1 MSRTEQSL
9 LFAFLILSVLGMA
22 TAYLLL
28 DGAEYQR
35 VSEGPVFRLSVS
47 RTVDLERKQALERMD
62 VGTFELT
69 AADAELLQALSELYE
84 KQRSLTL
91 LSKTDRAEASVAKT
105 WAGYEKNAYDYREKV
120 AAYVERYGLERYI
133 RLGRFTRGV
142 FLAALARVTNHL
154 SDPEGLEPGVD
165 EIYVARAVPAIEK
178 LMGSYLAWSLES
190 GMAVSRGEG
199 RSVHLFTAG
208 LVYKLGWLHWLGNE
222 PSVGRF
228 LTTFERQ
235 SFLAYRVEFEPNLKH
250 SDRELML
257 NELHEMSP
265 GYPIDVM
272 RIITLAKFGDS
283 DQALDLLGEALQLAP
298 KNLMLSRLKSLVEGR
313 LDSRVNS
320 DEKSASPV
328 EARDGS
334 SFEAPGG
341 QEDSRS
347 SEDPTLSK
355 DIRP

>member
-1 MSRTEQSL
+1 
-9 LFAFLILSVLGMA
+9 MA

-35 VSEGPVFRLSVS
+35 VNEGPTFRLSVS

-62 VGTFELT
+62 VGTFELR

-91 LSKTDRAEASVAKT
+91 LSKKDRAEASVAQT
-105 WAGYEKNAYDYREKV
+105 WAGYENNAHDYRAKV
-120 AAYVERYGLERYI
+120 AAYVESYGLERYI

-142 FLAALARVTNHL
+142 FLAALSRVTNHL
-154 SDPEGLEPGVD
+154 VDPEGPEAGVD

-208 LVYKLGWLHWLGNE
+208 LVYKLGWLHWLGDD
-222 PSVGRF
+222 PSVRRF

-235 SFLAYRVEFEPNLKH
+235 AFLAYRVEFEPSLGH
-250 SDRELML
+250 SDREVML

-283 DQALDLLGEALQLAP
+283 DQALDLLGEALLLAP
-298 KNLMLSRLKSLVEGR
+298 NNLMLSRLKSLVEGR
-313 LDSRVNS
+313 VDRRENS
-320 DEKSASPV
+320 DSKPASPRV
-328 EARDGS
+328 PRDGAS
-334 SFEAPGG
+334 LEVPVN
-341 QEDSRS
+341 QPDSRS
-347 SEDPTLSK
+347 SEDPTLRK
-355 DIRP
+355 DINP